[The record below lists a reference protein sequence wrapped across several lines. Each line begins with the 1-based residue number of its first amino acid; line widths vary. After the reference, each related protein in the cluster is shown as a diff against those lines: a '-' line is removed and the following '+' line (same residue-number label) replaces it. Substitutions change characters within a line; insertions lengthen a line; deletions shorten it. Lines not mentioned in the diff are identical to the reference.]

1 MNINTQI
8 EFNKI
13 QEIWAEL
20 ASTDHAKEKISE
32 ANAILDEMDLR
43 KELRDTTDSR
53 EMIEKL
59 GNPPLQNVTEMKEII
74 LVAEKNDCLT
84 PYQLERV
91 ENVLVG
97 TERLKDFLARGK
109 QFNNPLAF
117 YDENLD
123 DIKELREE
131 IVSQI
136 RNEDVVDRASKILF
150 DIRNKIH
157 SAENNMKTKAEQ
169 IIRNNKDV
177 MADSF
182 YVLRSGRVC
191 VPVKK
196 EYKFKIPGSVIDKSS
211 TGNTL
216 FVEPVGVSKYFEEI
230 ELLRI
235 EEENEVYRILYTLSA
250 MVADV
255 LPILEENVRMIEK
268 LDYIFSK
275 GKLSIDLDCVEPKI
289 NTERRMVL
297 KKARH
302 PLMDKEINVPL
313 DVSLGVKCSGDGS
326 VEEASCEEINENT
339 EVIRGVVITGP
350 NTGGKTVAIK
360 TVMLNSLMA
369 QCGLHVTCKEAD
381 ICMNSNYLCDIGDG
395 QNLSEN
401 LSTFSAHIK
410 NVLEILKQVNKDSFV
425 IMDELGSGTDPAE
438 GMGIAVAVLEELRKS
453 EANFLVTT
461 HYPEVKEYAD
471 KTVGIV
477 NARMTFDR
485 ETLKPTYKMVIGEA
499 GESCA
504 FYIADTLGMP
514 EEMLKVA
521 IEAAYGKGAV
531 ENYEFRNKEK
541 VANKAS
547 SKIVKIKKPKKKPN
561 NIISY
566 NIGDSVMVSPDKK
579 IGIVCAPANEKGV
592 LRVQIAGR
600 KIWINQK
607 RVKLLVKA
615 EELYPEDYDFSIIFD
630 SVEHRKLSHDMGR
643 KYMEEALVYD
653 SDNS

>member
-255 LPILEENVRMIEK
+255 LPILEENVRMIE
-268 LDYIFSK
+268 
-275 GKLSIDLDCVEPKI
+275 
-289 NTERRMVL
+289 
-297 KKARH
+297 
-302 PLMDKEINVPL
+302 
-313 DVSLGVKCSGDGS
+313 
-326 VEEASCEEINENT
+326 
-339 EVIRGVVITGP
+339 
-350 NTGGKTVAIK
+350 
-360 TVMLNSLMA
+360 
-369 QCGLHVTCKEAD
+369 
-381 ICMNSNYLCDIGDG
+381 
-395 QNLSEN
+395 
-401 LSTFSAHIK
+401 
-410 NVLEILKQVNKDSFV
+410 
-425 IMDELGSGTDPAE
+425 
-438 GMGIAVAVLEELRKS
+438 
-453 EANFLVTT
+453 
-461 HYPEVKEYAD
+461 
-471 KTVGIV
+471 
-477 NARMTFDR
+477 
-485 ETLKPTYKMVIGEA
+485 
-499 GESCA
+499 
-504 FYIADTLGMP
+504 
-514 EEMLKVA
+514 
-521 IEAAYGKGAV
+521 
-531 ENYEFRNKEK
+531 
-541 VANKAS
+541 
-547 SKIVKIKKPKKKPN
+547 
-561 NIISY
+561 
-566 NIGDSVMVSPDKK
+566 
-579 IGIVCAPANEKGV
+579 
-592 LRVQIAGR
+592 
-600 KIWINQK
+600 
-607 RVKLLVKA
+607 
-615 EELYPEDYDFSIIFD
+615 
-630 SVEHRKLSHDMGR
+630 
-643 KYMEEALVYD
+643 
-653 SDNS
+653 